1 MRFKQKIAC
10 IALGITLVLAWQWLP
25 HLITQD
31 ALADH
36 HEQSSD
42 KMQYLVMGT
51 GGPGFQS
58 PEEAVQLL
66 ESLVIPS
73 LEQLAAEKKILA
85 GGLPVGDRA
94 VAFIMEAAS
103 HDEADQLLRHI
114 PLWPGLNWEV
124 TPLQSFEGRAAMES
138 AVVQKLKEAM
148 K

>member
-1 MRFKQKIAC
+1 MRFKQKIAY
-10 IALGITLVLAWQWLP
+10 IPLGVTLVLAWQWLP

-31 ALADH
+31 VLAEH

-73 LEQLAAEKKILA
+73 LEQLVVQKKILA
-85 GGLPVGDRA
+85 GGLPVGD
-94 VAFIMEAAS
+94 
-103 HDEADQLLRHI
+103 EADQLLRI
-114 PLWPGLNWEV
+114 PIERLLWAWRRPPTMWPGLNWGV
-124 TPLQSFEGRAAMES
+124 PPSQGFAGRAAMES
-138 AVVQKLKEAM
+138 AVVQKLKETM